1 MAIDHAAQSARV
13 KEAMRES
20 GYEVSYHSGGPL
32 AASAPHEA
40 FGSNSHKLNA
50 AREAERV
57 SNAVGDMS
65 GKRID
70 YAGGIRRV

>member
-1 MAIDHAAQSARV
+1 MAIDHAAQSAKV
-13 KEAMRES
+13 KNAMQET
-20 GYEVSYHSGGPL
+20 GYEVVYNSGGPL
-32 AASAPHEA
+32 ASSGEHEA

-50 AREAERV
+50 AHEAEKVRV
-57 SNAVGDMS
+57 AIGDQS

>member
-1 MAIDHAAQSARV
+1 MAIDHVAQSAKV
-13 KEAMRES
+13 KEAMRNS
-20 GYEVSYHSGGPL
+20 GYEVNYHDGGSM

-50 AREAERV
+50 AREEEKVRV
-57 SNAVGDMS
+57 AIGDMS

>member
-1 MAIDHAAQSARV
+1 MAIDHAAQKARIDA
-13 KEAMRES
+13 AMSSS
-20 GYEVSYHSGGPL
+20 GYEVNYHDGGSM
-32 AASAPHEA
+32 AKSAPHQA
-40 FGSNSHKLNA
+40 FGSNSHLLNA

-70 YAGGIRRV
+70 YAGGIKRV